1 MSICLLPEK
10 VAEFRQALKDKDIK
24 ISDLLNMSTEERTNL
39 LSEYAGTNAKDINT
53 LFEEKLVLKNRMLG
67 IQNWASKMGEI
78 GKYSAEGKAGI
89 AKTLSEYKAAQQ
101 QRIFSPAEHQSF
113 LNDLVDKRLG
123 GHVSE
128 DVAQKVFEL
137 SKKADD
143 LRDVNPKMSGVS
155 DEYLQAHNALN
166 DYVSAQKP
174 ISAAT
179 SIGKNLATIGRNNL
193 LLNPSTPLKTTLGQ
207 VINSA
212 MDMVTRRLGS
222 LSLGGANA
230 DLVSQANKEAWETF
244 RKTGDNTASMQ
255 SVSDMGKLGEKH
267 NFDNPTGT
275 NQQKG
280 AIGLLEKGIRK
291 TAQLSNKIA
300 IDWEHNITFTKFHQ
314 KAFFDMGNIL
324 STNIAKSEGL
334 VGKEL
339 KTRAGEI
346 FKDAA
351 KIEPQTEEG
360 AMVRM
365 ESQKQAARVT
375 STNDTLLGNMAMA
388 VKTYLNKRIPGF
400 PLGDIIAPIAKIPAN
415 IIANGIEN
423 AGVGIPMGVRD
434 IFAGRAK
441 IQSPDLATRYQ
452 GMAQFAN
459 GIQKIGRTVGVLGA
473 AAIFTSQLSK
483 DDFRSDNY
491 GNHFVKI
498 GNVWINTEY
507 ISAISPALAGMM
519 EVKQKSKNG
528 QGLLDSIG
536 QYVAGAAQG
545 LKNTP
550 VIDEVN
556 KITQSLTNSNYQ
568 KGFGKYAGDF
578 FSSRGEPMFI
588 KNLQNNRPID
598 RLFFGATGVE
608 SQDQVR
614 TDNLAKAAAKKKP

>member
-291 TAQLSNKIA
+291 TAQL
-300 IDWEHNITFTKFHQ
+300 
-314 KAFFDMGNIL
+314 
-324 STNIAKSEGL
+324 
-334 VGKEL
+334 
-339 KTRAGEI
+339 
-346 FKDAA
+346 
-351 KIEPQTEEG
+351 
-360 AMVRM
+360 
-365 ESQKQAARVT
+365 
-375 STNDTLLGNMAMA
+375 
-388 VKTYLNKRIPGF
+388 
-400 PLGDIIAPIAKIPAN
+400 
-415 IIANGIEN
+415 
-423 AGVGIPMGVRD
+423 
-434 IFAGRAK
+434 
-441 IQSPDLATRYQ
+441 
-452 GMAQFAN
+452 
-459 GIQKIGRTVGVLGA
+459 
-473 AAIFTSQLSK
+473 
-483 DDFRSDNY
+483 
-491 GNHFVKI
+491 
-498 GNVWINTEY
+498 
-507 ISAISPALAGMM
+507 
-519 EVKQKSKNG
+519 
-528 QGLLDSIG
+528 
-536 QYVAGAAQG
+536 
-545 LKNTP
+545 
-550 VIDEVN
+550 
-556 KITQSLTNSNYQ
+556 
-568 KGFGKYAGDF
+568 
-578 FSSRGEPMFI
+578 
-588 KNLQNNRPID
+588 
-598 RLFFGATGVE
+598 
-608 SQDQVR
+608 
-614 TDNLAKAAAKKKP
+614 